1 MTQPAKSATQ
11 DRPDIDAALREM
23 AEIHAAKP
31 RKKHPLWIAMMNGT
45 LPRSQVREH
54 IKQFSAVPLYNH
66 NYHGPLYVNCP
77 DPEWR
82 QRMAEVVYEEG
93 AGGLYAGGTP
103 HYKLYLRLGEAFGIG
118 REEMYATEF
127 CGGSV
132 AWRAY
137 FEAICKRNFLEGYAA
152 LSLGGEAQV
161 PGVSGKMSDSM
172 IKNYGLTAEQAAFYS
187 VHEDAD
193 KDHSGGGD
201 EFLKRFCTTKAELA
215 LAVAAVRD
223 AVNVSWLMYD
233 DIYAHIQRF

>member
-1 MTQPAKSATQ
+1 MNRIAEAAPVG
-11 DRPDIDAALREM
+11 PDEIAAALHEM
-23 AEIHAAKP
+23 AEVHASKP
-31 RKKHPLWIAMMNGT
+31 RKKHPLWIALMDGT

-82 QRMAEVVYEEG
+82 KRMAEVVYEEG

-118 REEMYATEF
+118 AEEMYATAF

-137 FEAICKRNFLEGYAA
+137 FEAISRRNFLEGYAA

-161 PGVSGKMSDSM
+161 PGVSGKVSESM
-172 IKNYGLTAEQAAFYS
+172 VRHYGLSAEQAAFYS

-201 EFLKRFCTTKAELA
+201 EFLRRFCRTKAELA
-215 LAVAAVRD
+215 LAVTAVRD
-223 AVNVSWLMYD
+223 AVNVSWLMYE
-233 DIYAHIQRF
+233 DIYAHIQKF